1 MTSFMLDKIERISI
15 FMYFNREDKQP
26 LEVQEMRALIDFVS
40 ELPESVY
47 VIWAVYPDD
56 TIKNHEIRVA
66 ILAAGKELLR

>member
-1 MTSFMLDKIERISI
+1 MLDKIERISI

>member
-1 MTSFMLDKIERISI
+1 
-15 FMYFNREDKQP
+15 
-26 LEVQEMRALIDFVS
+26 MRALIDFVS